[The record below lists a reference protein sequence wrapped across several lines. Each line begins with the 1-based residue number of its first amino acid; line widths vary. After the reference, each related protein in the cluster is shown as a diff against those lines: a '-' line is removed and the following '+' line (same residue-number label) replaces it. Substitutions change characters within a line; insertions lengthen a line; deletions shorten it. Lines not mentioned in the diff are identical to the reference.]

1 MAHQSLL
8 YPPSSLQKLAR
19 GIDQITH
26 LMAATLGP
34 RQGVILNQIGPG
46 KPELLSD
53 SGVIA
58 RRLTE
63 LPFPAENVGAMLVRG
78 MAQQMHSRYQD
89 GAATACVLAGA
100 MVREAMRMIVA
111 DSNPMLL
118 RHGMARA
125 VEAASA
131 ALAQQCQ
138 IPQGQKMLKQI
149 ALATIGDED
158 LSEVLGEMFD
168 LLGRYGAY
176 MVEEYAAPHI
186 DREYIDGGRWRA
198 RPGSRQLIPAG
209 GGEQTLNNALV
220 MVTDDQLEA
229 FNDLRPALELALRA
243 PNKPPLLIITRGISG
258 DALEALN
265 LNVLQGKLDVAVAVS
280 TVPTTRILEELEDMA
295 LLTGAT
301 VLSKATGRGPQHIR
315 PELLGRARQMR
326 LDSDSLTLVGG
337 TGDKA
342 RMQQRAMELQ
352 GRLRRLNKPD
362 EEWERLRLRVA
373 RLTGGLC
380 ILKVGA
386 FTFKDRERQK
396 ELAKKAVRVLELALE
411 TGVVPGGGAAY
422 LGCIPAVLAVRDQ
435 CSDADEARGVQVVAR
450 ALEAPFSQLVANHGE
465 IHPPLAVSEV
475 QSRGAGYG
483 FDVLTGSYQPMIE
496 AGIIDSRAVAQGALE
511 AAHSAAAMAITTDI
525 IVLHGR

>member
-34 RQGVILNQIGPG
+34 NQGFILNQTGPG
-46 KPELLSD
+46 KPEQLTD

-63 LPFPAENVGAMLVRG
+63 LPVPAEDVGAMLVRG
-78 MAQQMHSRYQD
+78 MAQQMHDRYQD
-89 GAATACVLAGA
+89 GAATACVLAGS
-100 MVREAMRMIVA
+100 MVREATKMVVA
-111 DSNPMLL
+111 GNNPMLL
-118 RHGMARA
+118 RRGMALA
-125 VEAASA
+125 VEAANG
-131 ALAQQCQ
+131 ALAHQCQ
-138 IPQGQKMLKQI
+138 MPQGQKMLKQI
-149 ALATIGDED
+149 AMATIGDEE
-158 LSEVLGEMFD
+158 LSDVLGEMFD
-168 LLGRYGAY
+168 VLGKYGAY

-186 DREYIDGGRWRA
+186 DRDYIDGGRWRA
-198 RPGSRQLIPAG
+198 RPGSRQLMPANG
-209 GGEQTLNNALV
+209 VEQSLNNILV
-220 MVTDDQLEA
+220 MVTDDQLDT
-229 FNDLRPALELALRA
+229 FNKVRPALELAMRA

-258 DALEALN
+258 DALQALN
-265 LNVLQGKLDVAVAVS
+265 LNVLQGKLNVAVAVS
-280 TVPTTRILEELEDMA
+280 TVPTPRILEELEDMA

-301 VLSKATGRGPQHIR
+301 VLSQATGRGPEHVR
-315 PELLGRARQMR
+315 PNDLGRARQMR

-337 TGDKA
+337 AGDKTQ
-342 RMQQRAMELQ
+342 MQRRAVELQ
-352 GRLRRLNKPD
+352 NRLRRLDKPD

-386 FTFKDRERQK
+386 FTFKDRERLK

-411 TGVVPGGGAAY
+411 EGVVPGGGAAY
-422 LGCIPAVLAVRDQ
+422 IDCIPAVLAARDQ
-435 CSDADEARGVQVVAR
+435 CATPDEAYGVQVVAR
-450 ALEAPFSQLVANHGE
+450 ALETPLRQIVANHGE

-475 QSRGAGYG
+475 QARGAGYG
-483 FDVLTGSYQPMIE
+483 FDAMTGTYRPMIE
-496 AGIIDSRAVAQGALE
+496 AGILDSRAVVQGALE
-511 AAHSAAAMAITTDI
+511 AAYSAAAMAITTDV